1 MLGTAQAD
9 ALSAEVAR
17 VGGVF
22 ACVGVGANAKL
33 ALANHIGP
41 LKDGVE
47 LGWWLGS
54 RQLHCANNHFAGGAV
69 EADDIAFFDNN
80 SADGELLAIDLD
92 GVGTH
97 DCRRTPTA
105 CHNGCVTHQATASGE
120 DALADH
126 HAVHVFGA
134 GFATNEDDLFATLV
148 GLHCVVSGEVDPAH
162 SSTWRRSE
170 TLGERLALVSEL
182 RMQHLIEMLGCDA
195 GDGLGAADLP
205 ALIALAGALGHVD
218 GHLQCSSTGALADT
232 GLQHPQLALLDGEL
246 GVAHVGVMTLETLE
260 DGHQLGMKHW
270 EVTLHVIEI
279 FGVANTG
286 NNIFALGVDEE
297 VAVWLVLA
305 SGCVAGEADAGAAVL
320 VAVTE
325 HHDLHVY
332 CGAEFVANALTNAI
346 GNRASSVPA
355 GEHGLNRATQLLHGI
370 LRECFAGGLFYD
382 GLIRLTQ
389 RLERCCWDLGIGLDA
404 CSLLRSFELVFERLA
419 RHVEHDAAVHR
430 NEATVAV
437 VGEALVAGHAG
448 QTLDALVVETKV
460 QDGVHHARHRELGA
474 RANAHEQRIVGIAE
488 IALHRC
494 FELGHLRGDL
504 GIEALRP
511 AAMHVCTAGVGAD
524 GETRRHRQF
533 QDTGHLSEVGTLSTK
548 EVFVL
553 HGGTAMF
560 VGESVDIRHG
570 H

>member
-1 MLGTAQAD
+1 
-9 ALSAEVAR
+9 
-17 VGGVF
+17 
-22 ACVGVGANAKL
+22 
-33 ALANHIGP
+33 
-41 LKDGVE
+41 
-47 LGWWLGS
+47 
-54 RQLHCANNHFAGGAV
+54 
-69 EADDIAFFDNN
+69 
-80 SADGELLAIDLD
+80 
-92 GVGTH
+92 
-97 DCRRTPTA
+97 
-105 CHNGCVTHQATASGE
+105 
-120 DALADH
+120 
-126 HAVHVFGA
+126 
-134 GFATNEDDLFATLV
+134 
-148 GLHCVVSGEVDPAH
+148 
-162 SSTWRRSE
+162 
-170 TLGERLALVSEL
+170 
-182 RMQHLIEMLGCDA
+182 MQHLIEMLGSDA

-205 ALIALAGALGHVD
+205 ALIALASALGHVD

-279 FGVANTG
+279 FGIANTG
-286 NNIFALGVDEE
+286 NHIFALGVDEE

-305 SGCVAGEADAGAAVL
+305 SGCVAGEANAGAAVL

-332 CGAEFVANALTNAI
+332 CGAEFVADALANTV
-346 GNRASSVPA
+346 GNGASTIPA
-355 GEHGLNRATQLLHGI
+355 REHGLNRATQLLHGI
-370 LRECFAGGLFYD
+370 LWERLAGGLFHN
-382 GLIRLTQ
+382 GLIRLAQ
-389 RLERCCWDLGIGLDA
+389 CLERSGWNLGIGLDA
-404 CSLLRSFELVFERLA
+404 GRLLRGFELVLERLA

-437 VGEALVAGHAG
+437 VRETLVACDAS
-448 QTLDALVVETKV
+448 QTLDALVVETEV

-474 RANAHEQRIVGIAE
+474 RANTHEQRIVGIAE

-504 GIEALRP
+504 GIETLRP
-511 AAMHVCTAGVGAD
+511 AAVHVRTAGVGAD
-524 GETRRHRQF
+524 GETRWHRQF
-533 QDTGHLSEVGTLSTK
+533 QHTGHLSEVGTLSAK